1 MAVAVSGHTAR
12 ATRDRR
18 GKKERAKE
26 ERKKGRK
33 PWSPV
38 AARTAG
44 VEHAARRY
52 NAAADPSDK
61 KWRSSQRGYAT
72 RPTESIRA
80 AKYAKRVP
88 RLDTGDRAKDRKKK
102 RRAREKGRRRLT
114 RKRREFLREDTRAR
128 ASSRLDGRPVAFS
141 RITRR
146 SVNGTRES
154 REPIRTRQFGAKGI
168 EKGDPGCVV
177 APHRTIRRAGDK
189 PLA

>member
-1 MAVAVSGHTAR
+1 MVAVVVLEVVTTEAEAAEEVTMAVAVSGHTAR

-61 KWRSSQRGYAT
+61 KWRSS
-72 RPTESIRA
+72 
-80 AKYAKRVP
+80 
-88 RLDTGDRAKDRKKK
+88 
-102 RRAREKGRRRLT
+102 
-114 RKRREFLREDTRAR
+114 
-128 ASSRLDGRPVAFS
+128 
-141 RITRR
+141 
-146 SVNGTRES
+146 
-154 REPIRTRQFGAKGI
+154 
-168 EKGDPGCVV
+168 
-177 APHRTIRRAGDK
+177 
-189 PLA
+189 